1 MGWPLSLPFL
11 LLLAWGM
18 AGLLWWDS
26 QRNVI
31 FGVLVPWTMAGMA
44 MVAVAMGLLLA
55 SLAAPPGE
63 QLVRV
68 VLLIEGVYGFWA
80 LARRRDRRSGSGR
93 R

>member
-11 LLLAWGM
+11 LLMAWGM

-26 QRNVI
+26 RRHVI
-31 FGVLVPWTMAGMA
+31 FGPLIPWTMAGMA

-55 SLAAPPGE
+55 SRAAPPGE

-80 LARRRDRRSGSGR
+80 LARRHARRSGDGR

>member
-1 MGWPLSLPFL
+1 VRWPLSLPFL

-26 QRNVI
+26 RRRVI
-31 FGVLVPWTMAGMA
+31 FGALVPWTMAGMA
-44 MVAVAMGLLLA
+44 MVALAMVLLLA
-55 SLAAPPGE
+55 SLPASFGE
-63 QLVRV
+63 QLVRA

-80 LARRRDRRSGSGR
+80 LSDRNAKRSGDGR

>member
-26 QRNVI
+26 LRHVI
-31 FGVLVPWTMAGMA
+31 FGALVPWTMAGMA
-44 MVAVAMGLLLA
+44 MVAVAMVLLLA
-55 SLAAPPGE
+55 SLAASPGE

-68 VLLIEGVYGFWA
+68 VLLIEGVYGFWV
-80 LARRRDRRSGSGR
+80 LARRKARRSEDGR